1 MLGQVRANF
10 DSSANSAQM
19 KYALLLSKEVA
30 SAASFAYIKA
40 AMGLRERKWLRDP
53 RGAVVQGKNKRK
65 EAGIGRKREPG
76 RPSKQFAVG
85 LRERNCLRDPR
96 RAGIGRKREP
106 GRPSKRFAVG
116 LRAEKWLRD
125 PRGFRIGR
133 ERESRRPPKQFAV
146 GLRRR
151 KSLTDPRRA
160 VVQGKIRRKEVCRGS
175 QKKKKYERPEESC
188 SISSN

>member
-53 RGAVVQGKNKRK
+53 RG
-65 EAGIGRKREPG
+65 
-76 RPSKQFAVG
+76 
-85 LRERNCLRDPR
+85 
-96 RAGIGRKREP
+96 
-106 GRPSKRFAVG
+106 
-116 LRAEKWLRD
+116 
-125 PRGFRIGR
+125 FRSGR

-175 QKKKKYERPEESC
+175 QKKKKPERPEESC
-188 SISSN
+188 SPREKQKKRSPPWVSEKEKA

>member
-1 MLGQVRANF
+1 
-10 DSSANSAQM
+10 M

-40 AMGLRERKWLRDP
+40 AVGLRERKWLRDP
-53 RGAVVQGKNKRK
+53 RGA
-65 EAGIGRKREPG
+65 GIGRKREPG
-76 RPSKQFAVG
+76 RSSKQFAVG

-96 RAGIGRKREP
+96 RVGIGRKREP
-106 GRPSKRFAVG
+106 GRPSKQFAVG

-146 GLRRR
+146 GLRER
-151 KSLTDPRRA
+151 KSLRDPRGA

-175 QKKKKYERPEESC
+175 QKKKKPERPEGSC
-188 SISSN
+188 SPREKQKKRSPPRVLELKNAHSIR